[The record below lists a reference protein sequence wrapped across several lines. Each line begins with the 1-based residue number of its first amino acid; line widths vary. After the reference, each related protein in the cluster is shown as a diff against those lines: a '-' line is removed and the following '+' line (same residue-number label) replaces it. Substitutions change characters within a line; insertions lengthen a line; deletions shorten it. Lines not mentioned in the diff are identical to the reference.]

1 MNKMSIK
8 NCPGGKK
15 ILLDS
20 GLKCKHKEMELGQC
34 AVIKSKESAWGGGC
48 SDTYYLATE

>member
-20 GLKCKHKEMELGQC
+20 GLKCKHKEMEFGQC
-34 AVIKSKESAWGGGC
+34 TVIKSKESAWGA
-48 SDTYYLATE
+48 LF